1 MKHILT
7 TLLFL
12 TANLTAFAQMD
23 SLAQTDLAKA
33 IEPLKTS
40 IQSLQKENR
49 KLRNDVRKLDR
60 KQENA
65 GKKMDSLQ
73 VQMGKN
79 SEAIALTASELGI
92 KITATETNAERKI
105 TEVDRSLGRNAR
117 YGLIGLLAAL
127 LLSAVLY
134 WLLGRRQKT
143 DKTDLLKRLNQ
154 AKTGIE
160 ERLVKEFGK
169 QTDLME
175 SQLQLLDR
183 QKSEKPA
190 SANAEPDHSLALKVA
205 SEINL
210 IERNVNLMDKGT
222 RGLKQLQRSVGKL
235 KDNLAANGY
244 DMPALLG
251 KPFHQGMN
259 AIVAS
264 SVPDEN
270 LEPGSETITK
280 ILIPQVNFNGK
291 MVQTAQI
298 EVSVGG

>member
-1 MKHILT
+1 MKTMKQTIIPF
-7 TLLFL
+7 LFL
-12 TANLTAFAQMD
+12 TANLTAFAQTD
-23 SLAQTDLAKA
+23 SLSQTDWARELDS
-33 IEPLKTS
+33 LKTS
-40 IQSLQKENR
+40 VQALQKENR

-65 GKKMDSLQ
+65 GKNIDSLHAQ
-73 VQMGKN
+73 TNKN
-79 SEAIALTASELGI
+79 SEALARAASELGI

-105 TEVDRSLGRNAR
+105 TEVDESLGRNAR
-117 YGLIGLLAAL
+117 YGLIGL
-127 LLSAVLY
+127 
-134 WLLGRRQKT
+134 RQKT
-143 DKTDLLKRLNQ
+143 DKTDLLERLNQ

-169 QTDLME
+169 QTDLLE

-183 QKSEKPA
+183 QKSETPA

-205 SEINL
+205 CEINL

-235 KDNLAANGY
+235 RDNLAANGY
-244 DMPALLG
+244 DMPVLLG

-291 MVQTAQI
+291 MVQAAQI